1 MFITNLFQIPYENIT
16 DIVQMDVH
24 NCTKFV
30 ILTYLTFFLQKPN
43 INFLLGGS
51 IW

>member
-16 DIVQMDVH
+16 DIVQMDAY